1 MSSPRN
7 SNPTNPWRQKHP
19 VPTAASAKIDTSH
32 KPLERKHSS
41 GSCCWYFN
49 SSAFVL
55 CAPKANVSQKLF
67 VGTLFGKLV
76 SWKKFGTR
84 IVLCVCYQ
92 GQKKS
97 ALELARK
104 SFSSSSRQSMED
116 STHVKKT
123 CSLIKLS
130 SLLH

>member
-19 VPTAASAKIDTSH
+19 VPTAASAKINTSH

-67 VGTLFGKLV
+67 VGTLFGKLM
-76 SWKKFGTR
+76 SWKNFGTR
-84 IVLCVCYQ
+84 INCVTCLLSRAEEISIRACQ
-92 GQKKS
+92 GKFFKQ
-97 ALELARK
+97 
-104 SFSSSSRQSMED
+104 F
-116 STHVKKT
+116 KT
-123 CSLIKLS
+123 EHGRLS
-130 SLLH
+130 SCKENLFIN